1 MAVLIR
7 SVAAAALALGLLAT
21 PALAVFGGKPVGA
34 NEVVARSV
42 AAVLD
47 QAPGGTH
54 LCTAVALG
62 PRLMLTAAHCT
73 DGGAGAIK
81 VIFSTALTDVPPA
94 RLRDVTA
101 IARAPR
107 TPEAKGSFAYNNPD
121 DLALIVLDAPAPTGT
136 SFATLAAGDGTG
148 AVHIAGYGATS
159 DLRQA
164 GFGKSQ
170 LGFDRTLR
178 AATATLVRKGPA
190 LLADQ
195 SGGAGMCTG
204 DSGGPAFTPGGKS
217 LAVAGILIG
226 VSSPRSV
233 NDYCRGSAHFIS
245 IARWRDWIAGTAAK
259 LGQPL

>member
-1 MAVLIR
+1 MLR
-7 SVAAAALALGLLAT
+7 SVFRIAASLALLAALAA
-21 PALAVFGGKPVGA
+21 PAAAVFGGKPVGA
-34 NEVVARSV
+34 GEIVAKSV

-73 DGGAGAIK
+73 DGGASAIR
-81 VIFSTALTDVPPA
+81 VIFATSLTDVPA
-94 RLRDVTA
+94 ERLRSVTA
-101 IARAPR
+101 IARAGR

-121 DLALIVLDAPAPTGT
+121 DLALIVLDAPAPAGT
-136 SFATLAAGDGTG
+136 VLAALTDGDGTG

-178 AATATLVRKGPA
+178 AATATLVEKGPA

-204 DSGGPAFTPGGKS
+204 DSGGPAFTLRGKS
-217 LAVAGILIG
+217 MTLAGILIG
-226 VSSPRSV
+226 VSSPRAV
-233 NDYCRGSAHFIS
+233 NDYCRGSAHFVS
-245 IARWRDWIAGTAAK
+245 IARWRAWIAATAEK